1 MATFASGPRPGGA
14 WSRETHDLMAPVR
27 VAVTL
32 EQCWHRVPGGTASSA
47 LDAVVALKARDDLE
61 LVGVS
66 ARHRRPP
73 PAPWVPS
80 IPVRA
85 LPLSRLA
92 LYESWHRLR
101 RPAVERATGP
111 VDVIYVTGMAMPP
124 PTVPLVVTVHDLSFL
139 HEPGHSTRRGVRFFH
154 RCIELARS
162 DAALVACPSQ
172 ATLDECAR
180 YGFDPA
186 RLRLVPW
193 GVDAT
198 PAEPGEVERVRATYH
213 LHQPYVMW
221 AGTVEPRKNLPT
233 LLEAFRRLD
242 RHGLDLVLVGP
253 RGWNEDLESLVGSAD
268 GRVRQLGFVPDADKR
283 ALLAG
288 ASVFCLPS
296 LREGFGLPVLE
307 AMAQGVPVVTS
318 AGTAAGEVGGP
329 AAVLVDPLD
338 APALADALASV
349 LDDPARAAELAQA
362 SLGRAGEFPWSR
374 TAELLDQAFHQVA
387 R

>member
-1 MATFASGPRPGGA
+1 MAA
-14 WSRETHDLMAPVR
+14 LR

-47 LDAVVALKARDDLE
+47 LAAVRALQDGRDLT

-73 PAPWVPS
+73 PEPFVPS
-80 IPVRA
+80 IEVRS
-85 LPLSRLA
+85 LPLNRLG

-111 VDVIYVTGMAMPP
+111 VDVVYVTGMAMPP

-139 HEPGHSTRRGVRFFH
+139 HDPSHSTRHGVRFF
-154 RCIELARS
+154 RRAIELAQA
-162 DAALVACPSQ
+162 DAALVACPSA
-172 ATLDECAR
+172 ATLADCR
-180 YGFDPA
+180 QQGFDPA
-186 RLRLVPW
+186 RLRLIPW
-193 GVDAT
+193 GVDAA
-198 PAEPGEVERVRATYH
+198 PAGEGEVERVRDRYRLQH
-213 LHQPYVMW
+213 PYVMW

-253 RGWNEDLESLVGSAD
+253 DGWNEDLAAHLGAAE
-268 GRVRQLGFVPDADKR
+268 GRVRQLGFVPEADKA

-288 ASVFCLPS
+288 AAVFCLPS

-307 AMAQGVPVVTS
+307 AMAQGAPVVTS
-318 AGTAAGEVGGP
+318 AGTAAAEVAGE
-329 AAVLVDPLD
+329 AALLVDALD
-338 APALADALASV
+338 AEGLAQALASV
-349 LDDPARAAELAQA
+349 LDDPDRAADLRRASRARAA
-362 SLGRAGEFPWSR
+362 EFPWSR
-374 TAELLDQAFHQVA
+374 TADLLEQAFREA
-387 R
+387 AG

>member
-1 MATFASGPRPGGA
+1 
-14 WSRETHDLMAPVR
+14 MAPVR

-47 LDAVVALKARDDLE
+47 LAALNALSPRPSLE
-61 LVGVS
+61 LIGVS
-66 ARHRRPP
+66 ARHRRLPP
-73 PAPWVPS
+73 EPWVPP
-80 IPVRA
+80 IPVRP
-85 LPLSRLA
+85 LPLTRAA

-139 HEPGHSTRRGVRFFH
+139 HDPQHSTRRGVRFFH
-154 RCIELARS
+154 RAVDLARQ
-162 DAALVACPSQ
+162 DARLVTCPSRS
-172 ATLDECAR
+172 TFDECVEH
-180 YGFDPA
+180 GFDPQ

-193 GVDAT
+193 GVEVI
-198 PAEPGEVERVRATYH
+198 PASAEQVTQVRADYH

-221 AGTVEPRKNLPT
+221 AGTIEPRKNLPT

-253 RGWNEDLESLVGSAD
+253 RGWNEDLEDHIGSAD
-268 GRVRQLGFVPDADKR
+268 GRVRQLGFVPEADKR

-296 LREGFGLPVLE
+296 LAEGFGLPVLE
-307 AMAQGVPVVTS
+307 AMAQGVPVITS
-318 AGTAAGEVGGP
+318 QGTALAEVAGEAALLIDPVDAVALAEAL
-329 AAVLVDPLD
+329 AAVLDDEELSTR
-338 APALADALASV
+338 LGQASV
-349 LDDPARAAELAQA
+349 ARAGQ
-362 SLGRAGEFPWSR
+362 FPWSR
-374 TAELLDQAFHQVA
+374 TADLLEAAFLEVA